1 MQVIILKFCITGK
14 DKANLFVILFVIDIQ
29 GSEES
34 AVFVFAVALI
44 KNY

>member
-14 DKANLFVILFVIDIQ
+14 DKANLFNFIVIDIQ
-29 GSEES
+29 GCEES